1 MAGKETPRQ
10 KMIGMMYLVLTA
22 LLALN
27 VSKDAV
33 EAFKLVDK
41 SLTKTTENFSSKNE
55 LIYQEFDQAASEN
68 PIKAGPWKN
77 IAYEVR
83 ERANE
88 MFDDIQELK
97 IEILIKAEGE
107 DREVFT
113 EDGGIDVDHIRKID
127 ENNIP
132 SQIRVGTDQNGKAFD
147 MKAAMEEDRGCVRG
161 IVGSKS
167 VSVSN

>member
-1 MAGKETPRQ
+1 MGHGKESPRQ

-41 SLTKTTENFSSKNE
+41 SLTKTTENFTVKNDM
-55 LIYQEFDQAASEN
+55 IYQEFDQAASEN
-68 PIKAGPWKN
+68 PQKAGPWKN
-77 IAYEVR
+77 IAYEVK

-88 MFDDIQELK
+88 MYEYIQELK
-97 IEILIKAEGE
+97 VEIIKTAEGE
-107 DREVFT
+107 DSEAFTADGEIEV
-113 EDGGIDVDHIRKID
+113 DNIHKID

-132 SQIRVGTDQNGKAFD
+132 
-147 MKAAMEEDRGCVRG
+147 
-161 IVGSKS
+161 
-167 VSVSN
+167 